1 MAIKV
6 RFFALL
12 RELVGVNSID
22 VEIYEDNI
30 RLLDIFKKIKSIDT
44 EKEKYFVDKILSA
57 QIKVILNGESITN
70 REINKIILKN
80 GDELALLP
88 PVGGG

>member
-1 MAIKV
+1 LAIKV